1 MVKGGVGATVAEVTG
16 GRGRV
21 VARMNMVSGMITR
34 CGKSWS

>member
-21 VARMNMVSGMITR
+21 VARMKHGVRNDNS
-34 CGKSWS
+34 C